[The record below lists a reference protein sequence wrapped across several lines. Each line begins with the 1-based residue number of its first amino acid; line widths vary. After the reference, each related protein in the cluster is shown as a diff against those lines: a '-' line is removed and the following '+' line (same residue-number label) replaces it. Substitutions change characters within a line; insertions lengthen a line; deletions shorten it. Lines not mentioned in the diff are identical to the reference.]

1 MLVLW
6 ILRLNSCLVPHSL
19 TKVLIPQC
27 LCLQNSWKIR
37 GVYFILN
44 YCGNLQKS
52 LGRLSQ
58 NRQCHPVCLETG
70 LNRFE
75 FFCRNRL
82 KKTPGSLSL
91 SHTSLI
97 LNLISQLSGNKVDV
111 WLQSCKPSV
120 SGKLV
125 DLSLRKTNVQML

>member
-1 MLVLW
+1 MLILW

-27 LCLQNSWKIR
+27 LCPQNSWKIR

-58 NRQCHPVCLETG
+58 NRQCHPGCLETG

-75 FFCRNRL
+75 LFCRNRL

-91 SHTSLI
+91 TSLI
-97 LNLISQLSGNKVDV
+97 LYLISQLSGNKVDS

-125 DLSLRKTNVQML
+125 YLSLRKTNVKML